1 MAAVEAAASCP
12 SSPFLSVFIPP
23 QIWGIWKGTLKS
35 GVLKKGRMERV
46 FVKRE
51 KEEGR
56 KRHLGKD
63 TG

>member
-12 SSPFLSVFIPP
+12 PFPFPSVFIPP

-46 FVKRE
+46 FVK
-51 KEEGR
+51 KR
-56 KRHLGKD
+56 KRRR
-63 TG
+63 